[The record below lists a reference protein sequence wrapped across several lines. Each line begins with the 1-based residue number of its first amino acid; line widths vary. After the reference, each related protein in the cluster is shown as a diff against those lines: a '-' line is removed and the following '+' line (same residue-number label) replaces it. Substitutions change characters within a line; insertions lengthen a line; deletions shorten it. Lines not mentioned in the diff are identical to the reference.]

1 MFVFVLIAICC
12 GHNPTF
18 TVAIGRFDAPS
29 MTVTVLVAD
38 EIDLVRL
45 DVASTMSPMGR
56 LTSRAH
62 TPAVTLPKLPAYWNT
77 REGRPAGTH
86 SSSD

>member
-29 MTVTVLVAD
+29 MTVTSL
-38 EIDLVRL
+38 
-45 DVASTMSPMGR
+45 
-56 LTSRAH
+56 
-62 TPAVTLPKLPAYWNT
+62 LP
-77 REGRPAGTH
+77 
-86 SSSD
+86 